1 MGKMPKIPKNLT
13 DKDMVKNY
21 VEEQT
26 IEDQLLKAAK
36 KAEKLEEAAKLE
48 APPAHLARSG
58 LTPEVGFTPE
68 VIEKLGKALLSLKM
82 ELANSGVTGYNFKI
96 KRDGENIVLSV
107 TNKKM

>member
-36 KAEKLEEAAKLE
+36 KAEKLEAAAKLE
-48 APPAHLARSG
+48 APPAPLARA
-58 LTPEVGFTPE
+58 GFTPE
-68 VIEKLGKALLSLKM
+68 LTDKLGKALMALKL
-82 ELANSGVTGYNFKI
+82 ELANAGVTGYNFKI
-96 KRDGENIVLSV
+96 KRDGETITLTV
-107 TNKKM
+107 TNKKF

>member
-36 KAEKLEEAAKLE
+36 KAEKLEQAAKLAE
-48 APPAHLARSG
+48 PPAQLAKA
-58 LTPEVGFTPE
+58 GFTPE
-68 VIEKLGKALLSLKM
+68 LTDQLGKALLALKL
-82 ELANSGVTGYNFKI
+82 ELSNAGVTSYNFKI
-96 KRDGENIVLSV
+96 KRDGEQIILTVV
-107 TNKKM
+107 NKKF